1 MTSFTLILSLRL
13 ICVFI
18 TGFSLCGCGSV
29 SVLELKLK
37 EAQRERKILRDA
49 YEAQQLR
56 LREVETRLLRLE
68 DHDLASVSKNNSVG
82 RHGKQS
88 ALQSEKKSYLWTK
101 ERMRA
106 LPVVMVKRDQGSRID
121 EQRSDQLELTQ
132 DKPVKHKRSLN
143 KPLRQWTPSQRSVR
157 QRKREKQSTHSVAK
171 VPTLTPENVSSFRN
185 PDSDESKALV
195 TQKQKSIFSQ
205 KKLGKRD
212 QAPMPSLKL
221 NRRPRTEY
229 SSISDER
236 KLTVREQRG
245 PKTEVPAVQNSPSIT
260 AIQAESLI
268 GQRGGKV
275 SQEPVRQTEE
285 ILLNQAQVMR
295 KAGRLEESMRAVQ
308 RLISESP
315 THRLVPDAL
324 YLMGR
329 LQIERGN
336 QSAGRST
343 LLRLSRLYPRAQAAE
358 KARQFLEQSGS

>member
-1 MTSFTLILSLRL
+1 MTSSMLILSLRL

-18 TGFSLCGCGSV
+18 IGFSLCGCGSV

-68 DHDLASVSKNNSVG
+68 DHDLASVSKNNSAG

-88 ALQSEKKSYLWTK
+88 ALQSERKSYLWTK

-106 LPVVMVKRDQGSRID
+106 LPVVMVKRDQASRID

-143 KPLRQWTPSQRSVR
+143 KPPRQWTPSQRSVR
-157 QRKREKQSTHSVAK
+157 QRKREKQPTHSVAK

-185 PDSDESKALV
+185 PDIDESKALV

-212 QAPMPSLKL
+212 QAPLPSLKL
-221 NRRPRTEY
+221 DRRPRTEY

-245 PKTEVPAVQNSPSIT
+245 LKTEVPAVQNSPSI
-260 AIQAESLI
+260 AIQAEPLI
-268 GQRGGKV
+268 GQRGGKA

-285 ILLNQAQVMR
+285 RLLNQAQVMR